1 MRVVFDSWA
10 LLALLKG
17 EEPGAGVVLAHI
29 ERAERA
35 GNDAA
40 ALHMSWINLGE
51 VFYIVRRLRGEVA
64 ARETLENIRLLP
76 LKLHEPS
83 SEDVLNAARIKSE
96 RRLSYA
102 DAFAV
107 ALAQKFDA
115 ILVTGDPEIWAL
127 EDIVR
132 VELIYRMNTRG

>member
-1 MRVVFDSWA
+1 MRAVFDSWA

-51 VFYIVRRLRGEVA
+51 VFYIVRRLRGEDA
-64 ARETLENIRLLP
+64 SSETLENIRLLP
-76 LKLHEPS
+76 LKLHEPGA
-83 SEDVLNAARIKSE
+83 EDILAAARIKSE

-107 ALAQKFDA
+107 ALAQKLDA
-115 ILVTGDPEIWAL
+115 TLLTGDPEIWAL
-127 EDIVR
+127 EDIIR
-132 VELIYRMNTRG
+132 VERLHRA